1 MLYIYKYEEKEMKKY
16 AVIVVLTLFAVFVYT
31 GCKEADDDDFDTF
44 KKSTIIEGL
53 TVNNYPKVD
62 GSTSAAPLNTII
74 ACKLF
79 GIGYKWV
86 SDYRNLRSVEPNL
99 NKNDT
104 KKFWQLIKSSQTHES
119 FVNLIDKEADLI
131 LSARK
136 MSSDEKTHA
145 AAAGVS
151 LIETP
156 IALDGFIFI
165 VHPSNPVNSLTV
177 AQIQDIY
184 MGNITHWNEV
194 GGGNYEMMPYIRE
207 ANSGS
212 QELMETLVMKDFDI
226 ADLPVSRWELVAFS
240 MTGAFEVVLGNRDA
254 ICFTLYYYR
263 EQIATGINIKTI
275 AIDGIYPGR
284 ETIGGRS
291 YPYVPE
297 VYAVIRS
304 GLDTSSMAYK
314 LYEWLQTEAGKQVI
328 NESGY
333 VPY

>member
-1 MLYIYKYEEKEMKKY
+1 MNKFALITVLALSAMLVC
-16 AVIVVLTLFAVFVYT
+16 A
-31 GCKEADDDDFDTF
+31 GCKEADSGFD
-44 KKSTIIEGL
+44 KLSPSLIIEGL

-79 GIGYKWV
+79 GIRYKWV

-104 KKFWQLIKSSQTHES
+104 KKFLSLIKSSQTHES
-119 FVNLIDKEADLI
+119 FINLIDKEADLI

-136 MSSDEKTHA
+136 MSSDEKTYA
-145 AAAGVS
+145 DAAGVS

-165 VHPSNPVNSLTV
+165 VHPNNPINSLTT

-184 MGNITHWNEV
+184 MGNITRWNEV
-194 GGGNYEMMPYIRE
+194 GGGNYEIMPYIRE

-226 ADLPVSRWELVAFS
+226 ADFPVSYWELVAFS
-240 MTGAFEVVLGNRDA
+240 MTGAFEAVLGNRDA

-275 AIDGIYPGR
+275 AIDGIYPNR
-284 ETIGGRS
+284 ETISDNS
-291 YPYVPE
+291 YPYAAE

-304 GLDTSSMAYK
+304 DLNTSSMAYK
-314 LYEWLQTEAGKQVI
+314 LYEWLQTKEGKQTI

-333 VPY
+333 VSN